1 MKEARFVS
9 QNKEKWG
16 KMENVSHLDTDTLA
30 SNYVILSDDLS
41 YAKTFYPGSDVVK
54 YLNQLI
60 SVYQINIYGQER
72 SEKKGILSFWV
83 REFPLL
89 LYRERR
95 TLLFAFLFLLFAA
108 LIGVFSTAKDDTF
121 DHSGNRKQIR
131 TEDEIDPGICTD
143 SGLLHDRNR
152 VP

>member
-1 MKEARFVS
+1 
-9 QNKEKWG
+9 
-16 KMENVSHLDTDTLA
+16 MENVSHLDTDTIA

-95 TLLFAFLFLLFAA
+95 TLLCAFLFLLFAA
-108 LIGVFSTAKDDTF
+108 LIGGFSTAKDDTF
-121 DHSGNRKQIR
+121 VRLILGDAYV
-131 TEDEIDPGICTD
+131 D
-143 SGLLHDRNR
+143 
-152 VP
+152 

>member
-16 KMENVSHLDTDTLA
+16 KMENVNHLDTDTLA

-72 SEKKGILSFWV
+72 SEKKGILSV
-83 REFPLL
+83 VTLSREADVVVCFSFFSVCCFD
-89 LYRERR
+89 RD
-95 TLLFAFLFLLFAA
+95 FLH
-108 LIGVFSTAKDDTF
+108 GK
-121 DHSGNRKQIR
+121 R
-131 TEDEIDPGICTD
+131 
-143 SGLLHDRNR
+143 
-152 VP
+152 

>member
-83 REFPLL
+83 RECCSI
-89 LYRERR
+89 ERGGR
-95 TLLFAFLFLLFAA
+95 CCFLFF
-108 LIGVFSTAKDDTF
+108 FF
-121 DHSGNRKQIR
+121 CFRH
-131 TEDEIDPGICTD
+131 
-143 SGLLHDRNR
+143 
-152 VP
+152 